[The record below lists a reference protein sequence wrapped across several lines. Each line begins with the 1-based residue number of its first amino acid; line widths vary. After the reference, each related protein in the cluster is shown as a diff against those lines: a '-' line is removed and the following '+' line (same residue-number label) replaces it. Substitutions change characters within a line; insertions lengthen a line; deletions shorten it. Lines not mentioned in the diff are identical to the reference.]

1 MSIRLANRSGGFGI
15 YVELDI
21 SAVGVENVP
30 PAKLGSEMCDDVDSA
45 SADIQVHLR
54 LPRSPATHP
63 VMSILGVVSTFRRDD
78 LGSTCGYCSP
88 AGQRS
93 AQALSFHDA
102 ELGLFYME
110 CEVYYPNTGRVPR
123 CSHSDVDRHTKR

>member
-1 MSIRLANRSGGFGI
+1 
-15 YVELDI
+15 
-21 SAVGVENVP
+21 
-30 PAKLGSEMCDDVDSA
+30 
-45 SADIQVHLR
+45 
-54 LPRSPATHP
+54 
-63 VMSILGVVSTFRRDD
+63 MSILGVVSTFRRDD

-123 CSHSDVDRHTKR
+123 CSPSDVDRHTKR